1 MPPWRLIATAIGWLV
16 LALIA
21 GGATGWLVLR
31 LGGFFTHPEFSYVVV
46 IAYYAEIFVSAGVLL
61 TAAVIHGRIVGSGNI
76 SEGLGNKPVARL
88 PLIACLAILIVAYPL
103 IRHFLPAT
111 LVLHGTPPHFPRSIL
126 LLLLIILSRSII
138 VPIAEESLYRGWLW
152 TGLQKNWGPLPT
164 ALLTSTLFL
173 AFHFNPRQIAVLL
186 PVAIILALARHFGQ
200 SVRASITLHI
210 LYNFTTQGALWLP
223 QVSPL

>member
-1 MPPWRLIATAIGWLV
+1 MPSWRLIATAIGWLV
-16 LALIA
+16 LALVA
-21 GGATGWLVLR
+21 GGATGWLVLQ
-31 LGGFFTHPEFSYVVV
+31 LGGFFTHPELSYVVV

-61 TAAVIHGRIVGSGNI
+61 TAAVIQGRIVGSGNI
-76 SEGLGNKPVARL
+76 SEGLGNKPVTRL

-103 IRHFLPAT
+103 IWHFLPAT

-173 AFHFNPRQIAVLL
+173 AFHLNPRQIAVLL